1 MKLLKFFLASMM
13 GCSLLLEISEFV
25 QEAIKGD
32 KWFLFVIRPSG
43 LTGRWNFFL
52 VGFHLELNPSS
63 KEEEEAGS
71 DATGTEIKESR
82 RRDWDVA
89 IGI

>member
-1 MKLLKFFLASMM
+1 MRNFCTNLIVWTISQCKFVAYGLI
-13 GCSLLLEISEFV
+13 GH
-25 QEAIKGD
+25 IKH
-32 KWFLFVIRPSG
+32 FA
-43 LTGRWNFFL
+43 
-52 VGFHLELNPSS
+52 GFHLELNPSS